1 MPDDLAPVQRTAAY
15 AVVTDPGG
23 AVLLV
28 RASPRSDYAGRWFLP
43 GGGVGHGEAPDDAVV
58 REVAEETGLE
68 VRVTGPP
75 RGVLADTLDLPHR
88 GVRVHTLR
96 VLYDAEP
103 VAGWPA
109 AGLRPEPDGTS
120 DLVELVPAERLADL
134 PLMPY
139 VADVL
144 GAAAV
149 TDLPAATVPERPEPL
164 VGTRGASADAEADA
178 VTADVVV
185 RMQRPAAYA
194 VLRDGDEVLLT
205 RLRDSGGMWTL
216 PGGGID
222 HGEDPRAAV
231 VREVYEETGLELT
244 PGRLVAVTSK
254 HFTGHAPNGRLE
266 DFHAIRLVYD
276 GTVPREEP
284 RVTEVDGSTDAAAWL
299 PLAEVA
305 GLRLAGIVLEGLEA
319 AGVVLPGAAGGRTM
333 AG

>member
-1 MPDDLAPVQRTAAY
+1 VPDDLSPVQRTAAY
-15 AVVTDPGG
+15 AVLTDPDG

-28 RASPRSDYAGRWFLP
+28 RGSPRSDYSGRWFLP

-58 REVAEETGLE
+58 REVAEETGLD
-68 VRVTGPP
+68 VRLTGPP

-96 VLYDAEP
+96 VIYDAEP
-103 VAGWPA
+103 AGGWPVT
-109 AGLRPEPDGTS
+109 GLRPEPDGTS
-120 DLVELVPAERLADL
+120 DRVELVPKGRLAQL

-139 VADVL
+139 VAEVL
-144 GAAAV
+144 GVGA
-149 TDLPAATVPERPEPL
+149 DPAPPPATPVRPEPL
-164 VGTRGASADAEADA
+164 VDDGTGDPEADA
-178 VTADVVV
+178 VAADVVV

-194 VLRDGDEVLLT
+194 VLRHGDDVLLT

-222 HGEDPRAAV
+222 HGEDPRTAV

-244 PGRLVAVTSK
+244 LGRLVAVTSR

-276 GTVPREEP
+276 GTVPRAEP
-284 RVTEVDGSTDAAAWL
+284 RVTEVGGSTDAVAWL

-305 GLRLAGIVLEGLEA
+305 GLNLAGIVLEGLEA
-319 AGVVLPGAAGGRTM
+319 AGVALPGP
-333 AG
+333 

>member
-1 MPDDLAPVQRTAAY
+1 MPDDLALVQRTAAY
-15 AVVTDPGG
+15 AVVTDPDG

-28 RASPRSDYAGRWFLP
+28 HASPRSDYAGRWFLP
-43 GGGVGHGEAPDDAVV
+43 GGGVGHGEAPDVAVV

-68 VRVTGPP
+68 VRVSHPP

-96 VLYDAEP
+96 VLYEAEP

-109 AGLRPEPDGTS
+109 TGLRPEPDGTS
-120 DLVELVPAERLADL
+120 DRVELVSADRLADL

-139 VADVL
+139 VAEIL
-144 GAAAV
+144 GAGAV

-164 VGTRGASADAEADA
+164 TGGDVGDDAEAEA
-178 VTADVVV
+178 VAADVVV

-205 RLRDSGGMWTL
+205 RLRGSGEMWTL

-254 HFTGHAPNGRLE
+254 HFTGNAPNGRLE

-284 RVTEVDGSTDAAAWL
+284 RVTEVDGSTDAVAWL
-299 PLAEVA
+299 PLADVA

-319 AGVVLPGAAGGRTM
+319 AGVALPGAGGGRTM

>member
-1 MPDDLAPVQRTAAY
+1 MR
-15 AVVTDPGG
+15 
-23 AVLLV
+23 
-28 RASPRSDYAGRWFLP
+28 
-43 GGGVGHGEAPDDAVV
+43 VG
-58 REVAEETGLE
+58 
-68 VRVTGPP
+68 GPP

-96 VLYDAEP
+96 VLYDARP
-103 VAGWPA
+103 VGGWPVT
-109 AGLRPEPDGTS
+109 GLRPEPDGTS
-120 DLVELVPAERLADL
+120 DRVELVPAERLADL

-139 VADVL
+139 VAEVL

-164 VGTRGASADAEADA
+164 VGGAGGVSADAEADA

-185 RMQRPAAYA
+185 RTQRPAAYA
-194 VLRDGDEVLLT
+194 VLRDGDDVLLT

-276 GTVPREEP
+276 GTVPRDEP
-284 RVTEVDGSTDAAAWL
+284 RVTEVDGSTEAVAWL

-305 GLRLAGIVLEGLEA
+305 RLRLAGIVLEGLEA
-319 AGVVLPGAAGGRTM
+319 AGVALPGADGGRTM